1 MTFSPLLDYLGLDQ
15 TDRAVIIHTDDIGVS
30 AASVAA
36 ARELWGA
43 GIISSSA
50 TMTPCAWFPAA
61 AALCREFPQRI
72 DMGVHLTLT
81 CEWSR
86 MRWGPVHTR
95 DRSSGL
101 MDGEGYMHRTS
112 RDVLAHADPAAAI
125 AEMEAQIRMA
135 LDAGIEITHIDSHM
149 GTAFHPALLPAYVEL
164 GFKYEV
170 PAMVP
175 RLDEHGLR
183 SWGFDVDTI
192 PQMLRMLAEL
202 EQNGAV
208 LLDHIVGMPLDK
220 PENRVEQVCAALDSL
235 PPGVSYF
242 IIHPQHDT
250 PEARAM
256 GLDYPSRAADHAAF
270 MDERVRAHIEDTGL
284 QVIGMRDLMNMVR
297 E

>member
-1 MTFSPLLDYLGLDQ
+1 MAFSPLLDYLGFDQ
-15 TDRAVIIHTDDIGVS
+15 NDRAVVIHTDDIGVS
-30 AASVAA
+30 QASVSA
-36 ARELWGA
+36 ARELWQA

-61 AALCREFPQRI
+61 AALCRENSVV

-81 CEWSR
+81 CEWNN

-95 DRSSGL
+95 DRRSGL
-101 MDGEGYMHRTS
+101 MDDDGYMHRTS
-112 RDVLAHADPAAAI
+112 RAAQAHADPAAAI
-125 AEMEAQIRMA
+125 AEMDAQICMA
-135 LDAGIEITHIDSHM
+135 LDAGIHVTHIDSHM
-149 GTAFHPALLPAYVEL
+149 GTVFHPALLPAYVEL

-183 SWGFDVDTI
+183 RWGFDADAI
-192 PQMLRMLAEL
+192 PQMLRLLAEL
-202 EQNGAV
+202 EESGAV

-220 PENRVEQVCAALDSL
+220 PANRVEQVCAMLDSL

-256 GLDYPSRAADHAAF
+256 GSDYTSRAADHAAF
-270 MDERVRAHIEDTGL
+270 MDERVRAHIEATGL
-284 QVIGMRDLMNMVR
+284 QVIGMHDLMNMVR